1 MAKEKPEKIESPE
14 EIDSPEKKSKF
25 NIKILLFGIPLFML
39 QLVVVY
45 FVTANFLLNKWNQG
59 DQQINNADQ
68 ISEEGSSDE
77 HSSSESNL
85 GEFVYIEED
94 VIVNPA
100 NTQGKRLLLTSIG
113 FDLKSEE
120 NIEAMKEKNIV
131 IRDMIISTIASKTI
145 SQLNSIAFRDSLKME
160 ISEKVRKLI
169 PSIKVNKIYFSKYII
184 Q

>member
-1 MAKEKPEKIESPE
+1 MAKDKTEKIDSPE
-14 EIDSPEKKSKF
+14 EIDLPEKKSKF

-45 FVTANFLLNKWNQG
+45 FITANFLLNKWNQG
-59 DQQINNADQ
+59 NQQENNTEQ
-68 ISEEGSSDE
+68 LSEEGSSDE

-113 FDLKSEE
+113 FDLRSEE
-120 NIEAMKEKNIV
+120 NKAAMKEKNIV

-160 ISEKVRKLI
+160 ISEKVKELI